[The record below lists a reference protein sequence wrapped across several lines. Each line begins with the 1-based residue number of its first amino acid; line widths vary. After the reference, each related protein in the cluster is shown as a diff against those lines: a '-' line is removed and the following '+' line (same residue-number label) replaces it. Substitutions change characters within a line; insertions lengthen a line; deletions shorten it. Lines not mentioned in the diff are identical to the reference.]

1 MGKRRARP
9 PRTRRVHVPLPGH
22 GLAVVAWAALVLA
35 GLAALVANAAGTG
48 PERLADA
55 GAVTVSTAYAWGLAA
70 RTGTRPFIFTLL
82 VLVLGLLVGYSHT
95 DLMRSGAAVLT
106 AVETAVFAVMVTVP
120 AVHFIGAVRENL
132 VALVVAVIG
141 AMATVAWSPTVSLDR
156 FEYVALGLSLAAA
169 FVMVFRLGAG
179 FHGLGARGVVTVLA
193 GSLLL
198 ALTLGYAELLRR
210 YGTPGLVH
218 SLFDFIRWSRDHA
231 GAFPRPIV
239 ALLGVPALTW
249 GTHMRAR
256 RRQGW
261 WVCAFGVALTG
272 PVAYSLLDPDRSV
285 AELGLATA
293 YGLVVGLV
301 IGFVLIRADLAL
313 TAPRGRRAHDVEEA
327 TAVRPEPGRTQA
339 LW

>member
-1 MGKRRARP
+1 M
-9 PRTRRVHVPLPGH
+9 
-22 GLAVVAWAALVLA
+22 AVVVWGVVVLA
-35 GLAALVANAAGTG
+35 GLAALVANAVGSG
-48 PERLADA
+48 PERLAEF
-55 GAVTVSTAYAWGLAA
+55 GAITVSTAYAWGLAA
-70 RTGTRPFIFTLL
+70 RTGTRPFVFTVLM
-82 VLVLGLLVGYSHT
+82 LVLGLLASYSHT
-95 DLMRSGAAVLT
+95 DLIRGGAAVLS

-120 AVHFIGAVRENL
+120 AVSFLGAVRENL
-132 VALVVAVIG
+132 VALVIAVIG
-141 AMATVAWSPTVSLDR
+141 ALATVAWSPTVSLDR
-156 FEYVALGLSLAAA
+156 FEYVALGLSLASA

-193 GSLLL
+193 GSLVL

-285 AELGLATA
+285 AELALGTA
-293 YGLVVGLV
+293 YGLAVGLL
-301 IGFVLIRADLAL
+301 IGFVLIRTDLAL
-313 TAPRGRRAHDVEEA
+313 THPRGRRAHDVEDA
-327 TAVRPEPGRTQA
+327 RAVRPEPGRTQA